1 MASEEASAPETAYRG
16 AISRDV
22 NLLAVFRGVSF
33 LGDSLALVA
42 LYLRVAP
49 LGHAWAIAA
58 LAIASSLPLV
68 LLAPVA
74 GLVAD
79 RVRAKPLLVGLGV
92 VEALVCS
99 SLGYWHSVPAT
110 IFLMFALSVVVA
122 FSMPGYSALVAS
134 ITGTQHFTRAQG
146 SLQSAQGV
154 ASILGP
160 ILGGL
165 LVGATG
171 QSWPLY
177 IDAISFGLVALGTVF
192 ITHDRS
198 PDPSTRSSTKK
209 DMMAG
214 IMLIGHDSLLR
225 PVIVNV
231 FIFLLAVGTANV
243 AEVFY
248 VTVTFH
254 GSALAYG
261 LVGASFGLG
270 TIGGSLFASR
280 LEHAQVK
287 MTRSLT
293 IAVVL
298 VGVFMTGIGY
308 VANVKEIYPF
318 MILIGVAVGVAN
330 VTAMTLF
337 AVRSPEHLRG
347 RVFAALS
354 AVLTTAE
361 IGATVVGGAVLS
373 VIAPRSVFRLGG
385 GIATLTAV
393 VFGVLAI
400 RASRETFELELGSQG
415 D

>member
-1 MASEEASAPETAYRG
+1 MASEDPGARSAYRG
-16 AISRDV
+16 AVSRDV
-22 NLLAVFRGVSF
+22 HLLAIFRGVSF

-58 LAIASSLPLV
+58 LAVASSLPLV
-68 LLAPVA
+68 LLTPVA
-74 GLVAD
+74 GLVVD
-79 RVRAKPLLVGLGV
+79 RVRAKPLLVSLGV
-92 VEALVCS
+92 VEALICS
-99 SLGYWHSVPAT
+99 GLGYWHSIASA
-110 IFLMFALSVVVA
+110 IFLLFALNVVVA
-122 FSMPGYSALVAS
+122 FSMPGYSALVAT
-134 ITGTQHFTRAQG
+134 ITGTEYFTRAQG
-146 SLQSAQGV
+146 ALQGAQGV

-177 IDAISFGLVALGTVF
+177 IDAISFASCALGTLF
-192 ITHDRS
+192 IKHERR
-198 PDPSTRSSTKK
+198 PDPATRRGAKE

-214 IMLIGHDSLLR
+214 ILLIGRDSLLR
-225 PVIVNV
+225 PVLVNV
-231 FIFLLAVGTANV
+231 FIFLLALGTVNV

-254 GSALAYG
+254 GTALAYG
-261 LVGASFGLG
+261 LIGASFGLG

-280 LEHAQVK
+280 LEHGQVK

-293 IAVVL
+293 LAVVL
-298 VGVFMTGIGY
+298 VGALMTTIGF
-308 VANVKEIYPF
+308 VANVAQIYPF
-318 MILIGVAVGVAN
+318 MTLIGIAVGVAN
-330 VTAMTLF
+330 VTANSLF

-354 AVLTTAE
+354 AALTTAE

-373 VIAPRSVFRLGG
+373 VIAPRTVFRLGG

-393 VFGVLAI
+393 IFGVLAI
-400 RASRETFELELGSQG
+400 RASRETFELEAQG